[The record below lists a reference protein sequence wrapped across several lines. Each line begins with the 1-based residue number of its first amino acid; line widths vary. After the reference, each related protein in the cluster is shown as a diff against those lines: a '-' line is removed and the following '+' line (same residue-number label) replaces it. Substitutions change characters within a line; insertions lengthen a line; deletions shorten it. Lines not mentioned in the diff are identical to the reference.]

1 MRDGIGQYFPGRTV
15 GRRIPSEAA
24 LYYTEAD
31 AVAAENR
38 YEDGEHSPRHVHFET
53 RDVTDRDAWTV
64 EELVKHLTHFGGFHV
79 EKNHEPRGVVIE
91 VHWDDL
97 RKTE

>member
-1 MRDGIGQYFPGRTV
+1 MQSPQRIAMRMATR
-15 GRRIPSEAA
+15 
-24 LYYTEAD
+24 
-31 AVAAENR
+31 
-38 YEDGEHSPRHVHFET
+38 PRHVHFET
-53 RDVTDRDAWTV
+53 RGDAPTAMHGQWKNWS
-64 EELVKHLTHFGGFHV
+64 KHLTHFGGFHL